1 MPCAILLNDGHTL
14 AAVLE
19 SCLADG
25 SYWITMAY
33 AEDDWVHLSGTEEGP
48 ADRQSNLFVGAGGY
62 LVQFPSGETAVSYN
76 DSESLLSIRMG
87 DEQARNLREPY
98 RPFKGYGYWGTME
111 VTGGHTVMASMHAS
125 MASSQNMIMVGECVL
140 NHGVEAPLQS
150 IRVDGD
156 NSDWDGVDQ
165 ALFIGSNSPVQGLF
179 RFSHDRDHVYVCVDL
194 LDESVSAS
202 DYVVLELDRLSS
214 SERPSENA
222 LRVRLNSRTHG
233 LSVDFRTEHGPNP
246 QICRWKVPVDRAMSR
261 QPHPKI
267 GDVSGSCPFRKQF
280 WLVGWRP
287 ASVPRDLV
295 GCAIRD
301 GYILKYFR
309 RCRGYMASCDLKIG
323 IVTDYMCT

>member
-1 MPCAILLNDGHTL
+1 
-14 AAVLE
+14 
-19 SCLADG
+19 
-25 SYWITMAY
+25 
-33 AEDDWVHLSGTEEGP
+33 
-48 ADRQSNLFVGAGGY
+48 
-62 LVQFPSGETAVSYN
+62 
-76 DSESLLSIRMG
+76 
-87 DEQARNLREPY
+87 
-98 RPFKGYGYWGTME
+98 ME

-222 LRVRLNSRTHG
+222 LRVRLNSRNARTVSRFSDGAWTESADLSLESACRQSDEQATAPEDRGCIWELSVPKAVLG
-233 LSVDFRTEHGPNP
+233 LSDGDRLLFHATLSDAQYGMDTFSNTSDVAADT
-246 QICRWKVPVDRAMSR
+246 WLPVT
-261 QPHPKI
+261 
-267 GDVSGSCPFRKQF
+267 
-280 WLVGWRP
+280 
-287 ASVPRDLV
+287 
-295 GCAIRD
+295 
-301 GYILKYFR
+301 LK
-309 RCRGYMASCDLKIG
+309 
-323 IVTDYMCT
+323 